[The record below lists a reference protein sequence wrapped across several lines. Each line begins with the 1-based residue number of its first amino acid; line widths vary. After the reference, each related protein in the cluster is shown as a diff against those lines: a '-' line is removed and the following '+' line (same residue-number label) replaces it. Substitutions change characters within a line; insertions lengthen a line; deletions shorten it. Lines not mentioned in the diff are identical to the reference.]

1 MSASRNV
8 NGNRRHLRGAL
19 ASHIPGG
26 GAMSQDLALLRRVFR
41 EARPFRLHVFGVFVL
56 TLLATPLALLTPVPL
71 TIAVDSVI
79 GSHPP
84 PAPLRAI
91 LPGSVL
97 DSKQGKLFVTVG
109 LLILIL
115 AARLAQEAGSEVLRI
130 STGQRL
136 TVRFRARIFRQAQ
149 RLSLSYHD
157 THGTTDATYRVQY
170 DAAAVQYVVVDAL
183 ISMLTSAMTVVGMVA
198 VTATIDWQL
207 ALIAVGVCP
216 VLFVVAR
223 WYRTKLRAGWHAT
236 KAKESRAMSVIEEVL
251 GALRIVKAFRQEDH
265 EYERFVARSTDT
277 VNATVRLAWLQGA
290 YHLTM
295 GLVIAVGLAAMLYTG
310 VHHAESHVITLGEL
324 LLVFIYLTQLFE
336 PLQKTSTQAASL
348 QAALASAERAF
359 SILDEAPDVREHP
372 HARPLRRAGGS
383 IAFRDVWFRYDGKR
397 PALREVSFE
406 LPPQGR
412 LGVEGVTGAGKSTL
426 VNLLMRFYD
435 PMQGEVLVDGR
446 DVRSYQLAD
455 LRDQFAVVL
464 QDPVLFST
472 TIAENIAYARPS
484 ATEAEI
490 DAAAAAA
497 GADAFI
503 GALPDGYTTQVGE
516 RGLQLSGGERQR
528 ISLARA
534 FLKDAPILIL
544 DEPTSSVD
552 RRTEARIMEA
562 MAELMQGRTSIMI
575 AHRESTLEICDARL
589 RIGGGTIVGAS
600 GRVRADVFDREA
612 PELASPATAM
622 KGGQEDG

>member
-1 MSASRNV
+1 
-8 NGNRRHLRGAL
+8 
-19 ASHIPGG
+19 
-26 GAMSQDLALLRRVFR
+26 
-41 EARPFRLHVFGVFVL
+41 
-56 TLLATPLALLTPVPL
+56 
-71 TIAVDSVI
+71 
-79 GSHPP
+79 
-84 PAPLRAI
+84 
-91 LPGSVL
+91 
-97 DSKQGKLFVTVG
+97 
-109 LLILIL
+109 
-115 AARLAQEAGSEVLRI
+115 
-130 STGQRL
+130 
-136 TVRFRARIFRQAQ
+136 
-149 RLSLSYHD
+149 
-157 THGTTDATYRVQY
+157 
-170 DAAAVQYVVVDAL
+170 
-183 ISMLTSAMTVVGMVA
+183 
-198 VTATIDWQL
+198 
-207 ALIAVGVCP
+207 
-216 VLFVVAR
+216 
-223 WYRTKLRAGWHAT
+223 
-236 KAKESRAMSVIEEVL
+236 
-251 GALRIVKAFRQEDH
+251 
-265 EYERFVARSTDT
+265 
-277 VNATVRLAWLQGA
+277 
-290 YHLTM
+290 
-295 GLVIAVGLAAMLYTG
+295 
-310 VHHAESHVITLGEL
+310 
-324 LLVFIYLTQLFE
+324 
-336 PLQKTSTQAASL
+336 
-348 QAALASAERAF
+348 
-359 SILDEAPDVREHP
+359 
-372 HARPLRRAGGS
+372 
-383 IAFRDVWFRYDGKR
+383 
-397 PALREVSFE
+397 
-406 LPPQGR
+406 
-412 LGVEGVTGAGKSTL
+412 
-426 VNLLMRFYD
+426 
-435 PMQGEVLVDGR
+435 VLVDGR